1 MISLAEIAEALDCDF
16 YGNGKLVFSS
26 PSEPSSANINQIAIA
41 IDQKFQSE
49 LYSTKAKGAII
60 NTTFNWK
67 KTKLEGVIVTNQSKL
82 ILSKLTK
89 VFDDLKKENRS
100 INQNSLIIAIKKIYL
115 LMKTSYLC
123 LQIIVYVTK
132 VELKNLIKSIALLRI
147 TKLIFLTMLKEMS
160 I

>member
-1 MISLAEIAEALDCDF
+1 MISLAEIAKALDCDF

-60 NTTFNWK
+60 NTNFNWK
-67 KTKLEGVIVTNQSKL
+67 TTNLEGVIVTNQSKL

-89 VFDDLKKENRS
+89 VFDDLKKDNRS
-100 INQNSLIIAIKKIYL
+100 INQNTLINSSSKIGTNPNIGSYVIIKENSEIGK
-115 LMKTSYLC
+115 M
-123 LQIIVYVTK
+123 
-132 VELKNLIKSIALLRI
+132 
-147 TKLIFLTMLKEMS
+147 
-160 I
+160 